1 MLKEKY
7 NNFLHDGDGNNE
19 ASKVEI
25 PILVISKVDLLNILC
40 INAENKRML

>member
-7 NNFLHDGDGNNE
+7 NLFFHGGDGNND
-19 ASKVEI
+19 AGQIEI

-40 INAENKRML
+40 INA